1 MTVHNRS
8 RTTSLI
14 LMSIWEPP
22 AAQHV
27 LISSSESLKPL
38 KLWQKTREHPRPVH
52 STHKTHMHE
61 CGPAAKI
68 ILR

>member
-1 MTVHNRS
+1 
-8 RTTSLI
+8 
-14 LMSIWEPP
+14 MSIWEPP